1 MTRKFVTFII
11 VQRMRIGLL
20 SDTHIPE
27 AEKELPPQV
36 MEAFRDVDLILHAGD
51 IYITSVLD
59 ELENI
64 APVLAARGDDD
75 YGNVLNDKRV
85 KSKHVLKLEGLTL
98 WLIHEKRDFDMFTYQ
113 LSKNYQEQDKQDL
126 PDIVVFGHYHR
137 TFLQHDRGVLLVN
150 PGSPTFLNYRRG
162 LGTVAI
168 LNIKS
173 GEADAHIVQ
182 L

>member
-1 MTRKFVTFII
+1 
-11 VQRMRIGLL
+11 MRIGLI

-27 AEKELPPQV
+27 VEKALPPQV

-75 YGNVLNDKRV
+75 YGNVVADKRV
-85 KSKHVLKLEGLTL
+85 KEKHILNLDGQTL
-98 WLIHEKRDFDMFTYQ
+98 WLIHEKRDFDIFTYQ
-113 LSKNYQEQDKQDL
+113 VSKNYQEQDRQNP
-126 PDIVVFGHYHR
+126 PDIVVFGHYHH
-137 TFLQHDRGVLLVN
+137 TFVQHDRGVLLVN

-168 LNIKS
+168 LNIES
-173 GEADAHIVQ
+173 GEADVHIVQ